1 MFRNLRFNRTCLFLI
16 MGWVPLLGACTQPM
30 DTMVGTAVANDE
42 SSLNIDKRVA
52 PIDATV
58 PEVFE
63 TASFGLG

>member
-1 MFRNLRFNRTCLFLI
+1 
-16 MGWVPLLGACTQPM
+16 M
-30 DTMVGTAVANDE
+30 DTIVGTAVANDE
-42 SSLNIDKRVA
+42 SMLNIEKRVA

>member
-1 MFRNLRFNRTCLFLI
+1 MFRNLRFNNTCLFFIL
-16 MGWVPLLGACTQPM
+16 GWVPLLGACTQPM
-30 DTMVGTAVANDE
+30 DAIVSTAAASDE
-42 SSLNIDKRVA
+42 SILNTNKGPV